1 MSQMLNEKGKCVLVI
16 GDSNCRDVMTDVP
29 FNVERQVM
37 GGTAIFDIESLLG
50 ECTVPKA
57 NVFAVVLHVGTCDFD
72 PTRTNNVES
81 IYVDY
86 IECIHSI
93 VAQYPGADILIS
105 SILPRASKGRRSYDK
120 LNAEITE
127 LNKKLCMIENEV
139 TNITFVDNDTI
150 ISDGAFIKQSLYNN
164 NDRTGIHLN
173 DRGAKALTDNLLN
186 GLLETY
192 YKMKLLNEYD
202 VTAATSLS

>member
-1 MSQMLNEKGKCVLVI
+1 
-16 GDSNCRDVMTDVP
+16 MTDVP

-37 GGTAIFDIESLLG
+37 GGTAIFDVESLLG

-57 NVFAVVLHVGTCDFD
+57 NVFAVALHVRTCDFD

-86 IECIHSI
+86 IECIHNI

-105 SILPRASKGRRSYDK
+105 SILPRASKGRRSYHK

-139 TNITFVDNDTI
+139 TNITFVDNDRI
-150 ISDGAFIKQSLYNN
+150 ISDGAFIRQSLYNN

-192 YKMKLLNEYD
+192 YKMKSLNEYD